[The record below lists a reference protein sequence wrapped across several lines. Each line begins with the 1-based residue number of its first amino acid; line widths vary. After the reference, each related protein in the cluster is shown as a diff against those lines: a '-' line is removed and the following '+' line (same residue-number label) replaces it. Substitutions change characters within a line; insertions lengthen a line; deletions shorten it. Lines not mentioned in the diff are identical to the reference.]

1 MSEPIAELRDRLRKA
16 LSVRDLKPIELS
28 QQTGIPKSAISQYM
42 SGYAK
47 PKQDRIY
54 TISRVLDINEAW
66 LMGYDVPMERKELS
80 AEEGKK
86 DAELIIKFSRL
97 DETDKKIVTDLIDS
111 LSKKKGD

>member
-1 MSEPIAELRDRLRKA
+1 MSEPTAELRDRLRKA
-16 LSVRDLKPIELS
+16 LSLRDLKPIELS

-54 TISRVLDINEAW
+54 SISKVLNISEAW
-66 LMGYDVPMERKELS
+66 LMGYDVPMERKEFS

-86 DAELIIKFSRL
+86 DAELIIKFSQL

-111 LSKKKGD
+111 LNKKKGD